1 MQISRRQLDKLLYK
15 LSYLGAGSQG
25 SCYVDKS
32 NDLVYKVFHT
42 YTEKENSMYTMGD
55 ILKFSDVV
63 NDTYKFPKD
72 VIMVDGIVEG
82 YTLEYFKGHDLC
94 QMNPFR
100 IDLDNFENLIS
111 KVYKDIE
118 IISDK
123 GVCTYDVLYNIMYS
137 KDALAIVDTLEY
149 SKNSDVYVDNR
160 YNFDIGIN
168 SFLVDGFFNH
178 FVLSDTML
186 KEMYISKDV
195 SSLEFLKMFRTKI
208 SEYLGHEITYLE
220 EAKCLVRRTYPDY
233 IRG

>member
-1 MQISRRQLDKLLYK
+1 MQLSRKELDKLLYK

-25 SCYVDKS
+25 VCYVDKS
-32 NDLVYKVFHT
+32 KDLVYKIFHT
-42 YTEKENSMYTMGD
+42 YIDRENSMYTMGD
-55 ILKFSDVV
+55 ILMFSDVV

-82 YTLEYFKGHDLC
+82 YTLEYFRGHDLC

-111 KVYKDIE
+111 KVYEDIK

-123 GVCTYDVLYNIMYS
+123 GVSTYDVLYNIMYS

-149 SKNSDVYVDNR
+149 SKNRDVFISNR

-168 SFLVDGFFNH
+168 SFLVDSFFNH
-178 FVLSDTML
+178 FVDSDTML
-186 KEMYISKDV
+186 REMYISKDV
-195 SSLEFLKMFRTKI
+195 SSLEFLRMFRTKI
-208 SEYLGHEITYLE
+208 SEYIGHEIKYLE
-220 EAKCLVRRTYPDY
+220 EAKCLVRRSYPDY
-233 IRG
+233 VRG

>member
-1 MQISRRQLDKLLYK
+1 MQLSRRQLDKLLYR
-15 LSYLGAGSQG
+15 LSYLGSGSQG
-25 SCYVDKS
+25 SCYVDRS
-32 NDLVYKVFHT
+32 RDLVYKVFHA
-42 YTEKENSMYTMGD
+42 YTEKENSMYTMED
-55 ILKFSDVV
+55 ILRFSDVI

-72 VIMVDGIVEG
+72 VIVVDGIVEG
-82 YTLEYFKGHDLC
+82 YTLEYFRGHDLC

-111 KVYKDIE
+111 KVYEDIK

-123 GVCTYDVLYNIMYS
+123 GVLTYDVLYNIMYS

-149 SKNSDVYVDNR
+149 SKNSDVFVDNR

-168 SFLVDGFFNH
+168 SFLVDSFFNY
-178 FVLSDTML
+178 FVDSDSTL

-195 SSLEFLKMFRTKI
+195 SALKFLKMFRAKI
-208 SEYLGHEITYLE
+208 SEYLGHEIKYLE
-220 EAKCLVRRTYPDY
+220 EAKCLVRRSYPDY

>member
-25 SCYVDKS
+25 SCYVDMG

-111 KVYKDIE
+111 KVYKDIK

-123 GVCTYDVLYNIMYS
+123 GVCTYDVLYNIM
-137 KDALAIVDTLEY
+137 Y

-168 SFLVDGFFNH
+168 SFLVDSFFNH
-178 FVLSDTML
+178 FVLNDTML

-233 IRG
+233 ISG

>member
-1 MQISRRQLDKLLYK
+1 
-15 LSYLGAGSQG
+15 
-25 SCYVDKS
+25 
-32 NDLVYKVFHT
+32 
-42 YTEKENSMYTMGD
+42 
-55 ILKFSDVV
+55 
-63 NDTYKFPKD
+63 
-72 VIMVDGIVEG
+72 
-82 YTLEYFKGHDLC
+82 
-94 QMNPFR
+94 MNPFR

-111 KVYKDIE
+111 KVYKDIK

-168 SFLVDGFFNH
+168 SFLVDSFFNH
-178 FVLSDTML
+178 FVLNDTML
-186 KEMYISKDV
+186 KDMYINKDV